1 LSHLKGIV
9 GSVSRRLEGRRIV
22 LCITGSV
29 AAMEA
34 PRLARELMRH
44 GADVHVVMS
53 RAACRLI
60 GPDLMEWATGNPV
73 VTELTG
79 RLEHVE
85 LAGEWEGTADLVL
98 VYPATA
104 NTISKVACGID
115 DTPVTTVVSTALGS
129 RIPVLVAPAMHYSM
143 YRNPFVVE
151 SLRRLSEG
159 GVKVIQPRIEEGK
172 AKVASVEEAVEE
184 VLRELSP
191 KDYSGVRALVTAG
204 PTVEYIDPVRVVTN
218 MSSGKMG
225 IELAKE
231 LYRRGAEVKLVYGPG
246 TVQPPSW
253 IETIRV
259 VSAQDML
266 HVVESEL
273 SSREYSLFI
282 GAAAVSDY
290 TPEEPLPGKLSTKEV
305 KELTVK
311 LVQTP
316 KVLEAVRRA
325 SRSIRI
331 VAFKAEFGVSRE
343 ELVEKARE
351 KLREIEA
358 EMVIAN
364 DLAKPGAGFRSNT
377 NQAIMVD
384 KTGAVLELPLMP
396 KSELAKVILDHL
408 AKLRG

>member
-1 LSHLKGIV
+1 M
-9 GSVSRRLEGRRIV
+9 SRRLEGRRIV

-44 GADVHVVMS
+44 GADVNVVMS
-53 RAACRLI
+53 NAACKLI

-73 VTELTG
+73 ITELTG

-85 LAGEWEGTADLVL
+85 LAGDWEGKADLVL

-104 NTISKVACGID
+104 NTISKIAHGVD

-129 RIPVLVAPAMHYSM
+129 GIPVLVAPAMHHSM
-143 YRNPFVVE
+143 YRNPFVAE

-159 GVKVIQPRIEEGK
+159 GVRVIQPRIEEGK
-172 AKVASVEEAVEE
+172 AKVASVDEAVEE

-191 KDYSGVRALVTAG
+191 RDYGGVRAIVTAG
-204 PTVEYIDPVRVVTN
+204 PTVECIDSVRVVTN
-218 MSSGKMG
+218 MSSGMMG

-231 LYRRGAEVKLVYGPG
+231 LYRRGAEVKLIYGPG

-259 VSAQDML
+259 MSAQDML
-266 HVVESEL
+266 QAVRSEL

-290 TPEEPLPGKLSTKEV
+290 APEETLPGKLSTREV
-305 KELTVK
+305 RELTLK

-316 KVLEAVRRA
+316 KILEAVREA
-325 SRSIRI
+325 SSSIRI
-331 VAFKAEFGVSRE
+331 VAFKAEFGVSRDV
-343 ELVEKARE
+343 LVERARR
-351 KLREIEA
+351 KLRELGA
-358 EMVIAN
+358 EMVVAN
-364 DLAKPGAGFRSNT
+364 DLAKPGAGFRSET
-377 NQAIMVD
+377 NQAIIVD
-384 KTGAVLELPLMP
+384 KTGAVVELPLMP
-396 KSELAKVILDHL
+396 KSELAKAILDHL
-408 AKLRG
+408 ASLGW